1 MKKEK
6 IKEIKERL
14 KKKETPQGGGFILHY
29 SPHYLTPLL

>member
-14 KKKETPQGGGFILHY
+14 KKETPQGGGGVIL
-29 SPHYLTPLL
+29 LTPPPLYLN